1 MKSNHSLF
9 FVALLLAAFTTVFF
23 SCQRNGGAKTP
34 EAPVVENTSISEPVV
49 SESTA
54 IPDTLPDSL
63 PEPISPNPPKIA
75 EFIFLL
81 TTNSDGTFGYD
92 VTERGKLVISQP
104 NIPGQSGTT
113 GFAKK
118 EQAAAA
124 ATLVMEKLE
133 QGIMPPTISEK
144 ELKKILKN

>member
-1 MKSNHSLF
+1 MKSNHALF
-9 FVALLLAAFTTVFF
+9 FVALMLTTCTMVFF

-34 EAPVVENTSISEPVV
+34 ETPVVENTNNNEPVISENTSV
-49 SESTA
+49 
-54 IPDTLPDSL
+54 PDTLPDSL
-63 PEPISPNPPKIA
+63 PDPISLNPSKIT
-75 EFIFLL
+75 EFVFLL
-81 TTNSDGTFGYD
+81 TTNSDGTFGYE

-113 GFAKK
+113 GFTKK

-124 ATLVMEKLE
+124 AKLVIEKLE

>member
-9 FVALLLAAFTTVFF
+9 FVALLFAACTTVFF

-34 EAPVVENTSISEPVV
+34 ETPVVENTNSTEPVISEN
-49 SESTA
+49 TA

-63 PEPISPNPPKIA
+63 PDPISPNPSKVT
-75 EFIFLL
+75 EFVFLL
-81 TTNSDGTFGYD
+81 TTNSDGTFGYE

-113 GFAKK
+113 GFTKK

-124 ATLVMEKLE
+124 AALVIEKLE